1 MIQFDAIIM
10 GQVYK
15 LTCQKSEEASLQ
27 KAVACLDEKMCAIRD
42 SGKVKGNDRIAVM
55 AGLAIAAQLLS
66 LQKSINEDSNSL
78 SLPDV
83 KQKISAMQLVLDK
96 ALNSD
101 IK

>member
-1 MIQFDAIIM
+1 M